1 MTTHHEHGH
10 SHSHEHD
17 HEAHDE
23 HDPGEHHDHEH
34 GEADWN
40 DDDFVA
46 QWQERQKDRSVE
58 RRRQYVTI
66 RALMPKLPEQ
76 EFRYINLGA
85 GPGDLDEV
93 LLEHFNGASVT
104 LVDTSLAMLD
114 AARKR
119 LSRFGDRVEYVQ
131 ANLSRPA
138 WLGAVSGPFD
148 FAISTHSVHHIGD
161 GERIKTFY
169 GELYG
174 LLGHGGMVLN
184 FDFVAPAQPMLADL
198 VPWAARDEEA
208 ALNTHRPHEVSAT
221 LNDHLGWLSEA
232 GFGTVDVLCK
242 DLNAAL
248 ICAIRDHLH
257 MPEGY
262 DHAHAHAHSH
272 GEHSHEHGHGDHD
285 HEHDHGHDH
294 DHQHEHKH
302 EHGHSH

>member
-1 MTTHHEHGH
+1 MTTHHEHDHG
-10 SHSHEHD
+10 HSHEHD
-17 HEAHDE
+17 AHAAHDE
-23 HDPGEHHDHEH
+23 HDHGEHHDHNE
-34 GEADWN
+34 DWN

-46 QWQERQKDRSVE
+46 QWQERQKERSVE

-93 LLEHFNGASVT
+93 LLDHFKGASVT

-131 ANLSRPA
+131 ANLSRPV

-161 GERIKTFY
+161 SARIKTFY

-198 VPWAARDEEA
+198 VPWAGRDEEA
-208 ALNTHRPHEVSAT
+208 QLNTHRPHEVSAT
-221 LNDHLGWLSEA
+221 LVDHLGWLSEA
-232 GFGTVDVLCK
+232 GFGTVDVLVK

-248 ICAIRDHLH
+248 MCAIRDHLH
-257 MPEGY
+257 MPEGH
-262 DHAHAHAHSH
+262 DHAHAHGHA
-272 GEHSHEHGHGDHD
+272 HEHDGGDHD
-285 HEHDHGHDH
+285 HEHSHDH
-294 DHQHEHKH
+294 DHA